1 MTTLTDDTQLGGQTL
16 ERVVFSEDDIRLR
29 IRELGAEITAAYSAS
44 DRLLVLGLLKGS
56 FLFMADLVR
65 VIALPLHVDFLAA
78 ASYGASKVSSGDV
91 RLLYDPG
98 ASLKGRAVLIVED
111 IIDSGNTLRHLM
123 PRLEARGP
131 SSLDVCALLHKRLT
145 TLDPK
150 ARWVGFNAP
159 NEFLVGYGLDYAE
172 DFRHLPYIASL

>member
-65 VIALPLHVDFLAA
+65 VIALPLHVDFLVA